1 MSNSKTFQIIHAL
14 IPDVLAEP
22 DLLPSQFIRK
32 YWQVY
37 QVQYASNR
45 NLNGSVFEELI
56 AITLVRKGIT
66 PFYMQAQVAFIP
78 NANYDLV
85 VYSEEVGPIVLSA
98 KTTIR
103 ERYKQADLEAMALK
117 NVHRKSET
125 YLISASESETL
136 ARKNRLDDVVALDDF
151 IYVFSSEYDDLL
163 DKISQKTIIEAPT
176 IQIVEKS
183 QKFITAQN
191 YWDLL

>member
-1 MSNSKTFQIIHAL
+1 MSQSKTFQIIHAL

-22 DLLPSQFIRK
+22 DLLPSQFIHK
-32 YWQVY
+32 YWEIYNEVY
-37 QVQYASNR
+37 PTNR
-45 NLNGSVFEELI
+45 NINGSVFEELI

-78 NANYDLV
+78 NANYDIV
-85 VYSEEVGPIVLSA
+85 IYSEEIGPIVLSA
-98 KTTIR
+98 KTSIR

-117 NVHRKSET
+117 NVHRKSES
-125 YLISASESETL
+125 YLISASESETK
-136 ARKNRLDDVVALDDF
+136 ARKNRVDDVVALNDF

-163 DKISQKTIIEAPT
+163 EKISQKTIIEAPT
-176 IQIVEKS
+176 IKIVEKS

>member
-151 IYVFSSEYDDLL
+151 IYVCFGVNGGFNGFEDRKKHVKELI
-163 DKISQKTIIEAPT
+163 KKTAFG
-176 IQIVEKS
+176 
-183 QKFITAQN
+183 FIHLN
-191 YWDLL
+191 RNL